1 MEWLF
6 LWKKIMKKE
15 LSNIIIWA
23 ENKPGVFFRILWL
36 FRKKM
41 FNIES
46 VTAGH
51 SELPGISRITITVAG
66 DPDQI
71 RNMCKQV
78 YKLVDVVRVEDAP
91 HELLLYRELA
101 LMKVKLKNHT
111 EKNDILRIL
120 EHFRGRVI
128 NMTKEYLAI
137 EVTGDEEKIDALYEN
152 MSMFEIVEF
161 VRTGRT
167 ALFK

>member
-1 MEWLF
+1 MSG
-6 LWKKIMKKE
+6 E

-36 FRKKM
+36 FRRKQ

-46 VTAGH
+46 ATVGH
-51 SELPGISRITITVAG
+51 SETPGISRFTITVYG
-66 DPDQI
+66 HHEQI
-71 RNMCKQV
+71 TNMVKQV
-78 YKLVDVVRVEDAP
+78 RKLVNVVKAESLQSEMLV
-91 HELLLYRELA
+91 LRELA
-101 LMKVKLKNHT
+101 LMKVAVKNVR
-111 EKNDILRIL
+111 EKNNILRII

-128 NMTKEYLAI
+128 NMAKNTLII
-137 EVTGDEEKIDALYEN
+137 EVSGDENKIDAFYEN
-152 MSMFEIVEF
+152 MQDFVMLEF